1 MADAIRVLHVDDEP
15 DFAELTAA
23 QLEQL
28 ASDFS
33 VETATGAGAGLERL
47 REDRFDCIVS
57 DYRMPELDGLQ
68 FLEAVR
74 DENPGIPFIL
84 FTGEGSETV
93 ASEAIHA
100 GVSEYL
106 QKGRGTERFEL
117 LANRIRNVVERRR
130 AETSYQEIFEKATD
144 GIVLHRPTGE
154 IIDANRRMAE
164 LSGYSREDLIDM
176 TVADFSVDEPDYSQD
191 EAERLVRLAAEEGPQ
206 VFEWHLDTPDRGRV
220 PVEVHLKNTTI
231 EGKECVLAMVRDIS
245 DARQQ
250 KERFERYV
258 DVVENMEEGTYI
270 LDEANTFDFVN
281 ERVAK
286 ESGIPVE
293 DWVGQ
298 PLSILADLGIATP
311 EGVDAIEKAAEAIR
325 RGDADER
332 RVQLTVD
339 LPAPI
344 ETLELRLTGLESDRV
359 LGTTR
364 NITEFTHRERA
375 LKALHGVATE
385 IGSFD
390 SEEEVCQRT
399 ITAAKDVL
407 DFDLSVVNLERD
419 GMLPVIAIS
428 SELPQG
434 GATTMSVDEGL
445 AGKTYRTGESIL
457 MEDIDEHPE
466 ANPQGPYR
474 SGISVAIDGIGV
486 FQAVAEDPGEFDET
500 DIELAE
506 LLVSHTATAIERIR
520 RERELERQNQRLEEF
535 ASVVSHDLRN
545 PLNVANGHLE
555 LLEAEC
561 ESDRIDI
568 IANAHDRMD
577 GMIQD
582 LLMLARQGEIVGEL
596 ERVRFD
602 SFVPECWQNVS
613 TDEAELTIAEDVAIM
628 ADPEQL
634 KSLLENL
641 FRNAVEHGGD
651 AVTVRVGGFDDGFFV
666 EDDGLGIPEAD
677 RDRIF
682 DIGYSSADSGSGFGL
697 GIVRRIAEAHEWSI
711 EVTESQEGGAR
722 FEFTGVSHPAD

>member
-33 VETATGAGAGLERL
+33 VETATGAEEALDRL
-47 REDRFDCIVS
+47 RDGRYDCIVS
-57 DYRMPELDGLQ
+57 DYRMPNLDGLQ

-74 DENPGIPFIL
+74 DEDQTIPFIL
-84 FTGEGSETV
+84 FTGEGSEVV

-154 IIDANRRMAE
+154 IVDANRRMAE
-164 LSGYSREDLIDM
+164 LTGYSRDDLIDM
-176 TVADFSVDEPDYSQD
+176 TVSDFSVDEPSYSQE
-191 EAERLVRLAAEEGPQ
+191 EADRLVRLDAEEGPQ

-231 EGKECVLAMVRDIS
+231 EGEECVLAMVRDLS

-250 KERFERYV
+250 EQRLKRYAN
-258 DVVENMEEGTYI
+258 VVENMEEGTYI
-270 LDEANTFDFVN
+270 LDADNRFEFVN
-281 ERVAK
+281 ERVA
-286 ESGIPVE
+286 EASGIPVDAWE
-293 DWVGQ
+293 GQ
-298 PLSILADLGIATP
+298 PLSILADLEITTTG
-311 EGVDAIEKAAEAIR
+311 GVAAIEEAVETVR
-325 RGDADER
+325 EGDNDEY
-332 RVQLTVD
+332 RVQLEVD
-339 LPAPI
+339 LPVAI
-344 ETLELRLTGLESDRV
+344 ETLELRLTGLDNDRV

-364 NITEFTHRERA
+364 NISEFKHRERA

-390 SEEEVCQRT
+390 SEEAICERT

-419 GMLPVIAIS
+419 GMLPVVAIS

-434 GATTMSVDEGL
+434 GATAMSVDEGL

-457 MEDIDEHPE
+457 IEDITEHPE
-466 ANPQGPYR
+466 ANPQGPYQ

-486 FQAVAEDPGEFDET
+486 FQAVAEEPREFDET

-520 RERELERQNQRLEEF
+520 REQELERQNQRLEEF

-545 PLNVANGHLE
+545 PLNVASGHLE
-555 LLEAEC
+555 LLADEC
-561 ESDRIDI
+561 ESDRIEA
-568 IANAHDRMD
+568 IADAHNRMD

-582 LLMLARQGEIVGEL
+582 LLMLARQGEIVGEF
-596 ERVRFD
+596 EPVRFND
-602 SFVPECWQNVS
+602 FVPECWQNVS
-613 TDEAELTIAEDVAIM
+613 TDDAELAIDEDATIM

-641 FRNAVEHGGD
+641 FRNAVEHGGEG
-651 AVTVRVGGFDDGFFV
+651 VTIHIGRLDDGFFV
-666 EDDGLGIPEAD
+666 EDDGVGIPEAD

-682 DIGYSSADSGSGFGL
+682 DIGYSGDDSGSGFGL
-697 GIVRRIAEAHEWSI
+697 GIVRRIAEAHGWSI
-711 EVTESQEGGAR
+711 DVSNGDTGGAR
-722 FEFTGVSHPAD
+722 FEFTGVAQPPD